1 MTNIMKSIVLIS
13 ALSLP
18 LLSTIGL
25 TGCAVKQKDETVGQ
39 YLDGGVITTTVKSKL
54 LADKQLKNTT
64 ITVTTFHN
72 TVQLSGFV
80 NSNKQRLHAA
90 EVAMSVEGV
99 KNVDNALVIKKMIIS
114 H

>member
-1 MTNIMKSIVLIS
+1 MKNIVKTLLLVS
-13 ALSLP
+13 AVSMP
-18 LLSTIGL
+18 LLSL
-25 TGCAVKQKDETVGQ
+25 TSCAVKQSDETVGQ
-39 YLDGGVITTTVKSKL
+39 YLDGSVLTTTVKSKL

-80 NSNKQRLHAA
+80 STNSQRLHAA

-99 KNVDNALVIKKMIIS
+99 KNVDNALVIKKMIMS